1 MDEYK
6 KLHEVFKYFGR
17 TQYLNSLQK
26 DVTLSVADL
35 INMFKKAKILYN
47 DRISIIDFIEIVERY
62 HANGTGA
69 KLNEKLSEISFK
81 AYIKANPN
89 CLKINREILAINEH
103 NARV

>member
-35 INMFKKAKILYN
+35 INMFKKAKILDN
-47 DRISIIDFIEIVERY
+47 DRI
-62 HANGTGA
+62 
-69 KLNEKLSEISFK
+69 
-81 AYIKANPN
+81 
-89 CLKINREILAINEH
+89 
-103 NARV
+103 